1 MSDINIGE
9 FSEALNDKLDNDGGN
24 PDGDV
29 LHALGGAKIEV
40 VASAV
45 LQNDNILYLVTED

>member
-24 PDGDV
+24 PAGDV

-45 LQNDNILYLVTED
+45 LQNDNILYLIPED

>member
-1 MSDINIGE
+1 MSDINIGA

-29 LHALGGAKIEV
+29 LHALGGTKIEV

-45 LQNDNILYLVTED
+45 LQNDNILYLVPED